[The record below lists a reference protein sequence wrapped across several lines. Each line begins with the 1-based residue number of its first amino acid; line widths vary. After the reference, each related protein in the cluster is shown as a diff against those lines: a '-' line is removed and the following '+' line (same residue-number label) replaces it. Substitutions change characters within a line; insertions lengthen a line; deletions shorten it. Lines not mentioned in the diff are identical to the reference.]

1 MITLRSRLTF
11 ALSILLAVDTV
22 CGVRALWL
30 SQSQMVVKGDFA
42 QVNGIRNGL
51 FSVDVWKAHIRDIV
65 ADHVVHLKFTARQE
79 AELQAQLETL
89 LRTLIVQA
97 DDAMRRSRPTIK
109 GKIGKI
115 AYETLFDVHEFDK
128 HVPEMARAVLQ
139 EAQRPANLAK
149 LKEVALTQ
157 LDRYVKETRDS
168 QSRDA
173 AVQSILA
180 RYGASTRDEFKARA
194 QGLIEMYRTRL
205 QALVV
210 IMIASFGLLL
220 GLWWKF
226 RAEAERHAV
235 FFGFATASAFAI
247 LVTSL
252 ALPMI
257 DVDARIENV
266 DFVLL
271 GQHLQ
276 FGDQVLYYRS
286 KSIMQVV
293 TTLVESG
300 RFDSVLVGILLLAF
314 SVIFPVLKL
323 ISSLVIVLG
332 SVRWRAHKAVQFFA
346 YHSGK
351 WSMADVMVV
360 AIFMAYSGFNGILN
374 DRMRVLNA
382 VAASSQMIATNQT
395 TLQPGFILFVGF
407 VLVGLML
414 SEILKRISPER
425 EGRKDGDV

>member
-22 CGVRALWL
+22 CGLRALWL
-30 SQSQMVVKGDFA
+30 SQRQMVVKGDFA
-42 QVNGIRNGL
+42 QVSGIRNGL

-65 ADHVVHLKFTARQE
+65 ADHVVHLKFTAKQE
-79 AELQAQLETL
+79 AELQAQLERL

-115 AYETLFDVHEFDK
+115 AYETLFDVHEFEK

-139 EAQRPANLAK
+139 EAQKPANLAK
-149 LKEVALTQ
+149 LKEVALAQ

-226 RAEAERHAV
+226 RAEAKSHAV

-293 TTLVESG
+293 TTLVESA

-314 SVIFPVLKL
+314 SVIFPVFKL

-332 SVRWRAHKAVQFFA
+332 SVRWRHKAVQFFA

-407 VLVGLML
+407 VLAGLVL

-425 EGRKDGDV
+425 EGRRDGNV

>member
-22 CGVRALWL
+22 CGLRALWL
-30 SQSQMVVKGDFA
+30 SQRQMVVKGDFA
-42 QVNGIRNGL
+42 QVSGIRNGL

-65 ADHVVHLKFTARQE
+65 ADHLVHLKFTAKQE

-115 AYETLFDVHEFDK
+115 AYETLFDVHEFEK

-139 EAQRPANLAK
+139 EAQKPANLAK
-149 LKEVALTQ
+149 LKEVALAQ

-226 RAEAERHAV
+226 RAEAKSHAV

-293 TTLVESG
+293 TTLVESA

-314 SVIFPVLKL
+314 SVIFPVFKL

-332 SVRWRAHKAVQFFA
+332 SVRWRHKAVQFFA

-407 VLVGLML
+407 VLAGLVL

-425 EGRKDGDV
+425 EGRRDGNV